1 MFMNTH
7 INEEIEVKCELDT
20 EIYEQLLKLSASPP
34 VPVLQENYFLDTAKK
49 YLLKKKWVLRVR
61 IEPETA
67 YITMKGPGKLIDA
80 VYKRIEYESKIPLKT
95 ASSLLDGFELNTIAV
110 QPCIE
115 LVKRFGNRFV
125 EPFLYFRNERI
136 YIPWKQW
143 GLELDKTT
151 IGSTVFYELE
161 AEAGEEDIETLEA
174 DLREMFW
181 KNGWQFKPSR
191 MSKFK
196 RALIIMGI

>member
-1 MFMNTH
+1 MDTH
-7 INEEIEVKCELDT
+7 INEEIEVKCELD
-20 EIYEQLLKLSASPP
+20 ISVYEQLLNLSSSLP
-34 VPVLQENYFLDTAKK
+34 VIQENYFLDTAKK

-67 YITMKGPGKLIDA
+67 FITTKGPGKLLDA
-80 VYKRIEYESKIPLKT
+80 VYKRIEYESVIPLHR
-95 ASSLLDGFELNTIAV
+95 ASSLLEGFNLDTIAA
-110 QPCIE
+110 QPCVE
-115 LVKRFGNRFV
+115 LVRRFGNRFV

-143 GLELDKTT
+143 KLELDKTT
-151 IGSTVFYELE
+151 IGRTVLYELE
-161 AEAGEEDIETLEA
+161 AEAGEKDIETLEGS
-174 DLREMFW
+174 LREMFW
-181 KNGWQFKPSR
+181 KNGWQFRPSR